1 MKLRVCVC
9 VCARARARVRSTVSG
24 DEPVGLV
31 QPVGLVHKVD
41 PEPYLKVTGH
51 TCL

>member
-9 VCARARARVRSTVSG
+9 VCVRARARVRSTVSG
-24 DEPVGLV
+24 DET
-31 QPVGLVHKVD
+31 VGLVHKVD
-41 PEPYLKVTGH
+41 PKPHLEVRGH